1 MLELQVCTLGGRILR
16 AFAIG
21 DRSDVIV
28 GRDETCDVR
37 IDSPRVAEEHCA
49 IEPEGDQL
57 VVRDLGSG
65 CLTLVRGRPIEKVRV
80 ENGLE
85 VVVGPALLR
94 FVET

>member
-1 MLELQVCTLGGRILR
+1 MLELQVCTLAGRTLR
-16 AFAIG
+16 SFVIG

-37 IDSPRVAEEHCA
+37 IDSPRVAQEHCA

-57 VVRDLGSG
+57 VIRDLGSG
-65 CLTLVRGRPIEKVRV
+65 NLTLVRGHPIDKVRI

-94 FVET
+94 FVEG